1 MRPMQVVAFW
11 ESVNLED
18 PTSVLTP
25 LGVSAFGCG
34 QIMKA
39 KHVSLLSAV
48 VSGSGWSVGRMN
60 QGMPPVCLDRGRMCA
75 ACVVDTLVNHL
86 CMCPRCSSVRQSDP
100 D

>member
-39 KHVSLLSAV
+39 MHVSLLSAV
-48 VSGSGWSVGRMN
+48 VSGCQRFRLVSWQDESGYAPCMPG
-60 QGMPPVCLDRGRMCA
+60 QGTYVR
-75 ACVVDTLVNHL
+75 
-86 CMCPRCSSVRQSDP
+86 CMCG
-100 D
+100 